1 MVADPGLTV
10 VSVPGGSLRRVSV
23 SSPHPV
29 DSSRIDDLRSAMIAV
44 MRDHGF
50 LQSERVEQ
58 AFRAVPR
65 HLFAPEVSLG
75 AAYDAEDVVRT
86 KFDEHGATL
95 SSVSAPYIQAM
106 MLEQADIH
114 PGHQVL
120 EIGSGGYNAA
130 LIAELVGTGGQV
142 TTVDIDPD
150 IVDRARRCLAAA
162 GYRNVT
168 VDGADAEDGLPRNRV
183 YDRVIVTAGA
193 WDIPPSW
200 TEKIA
205 EHGRLVVPLRL
216 RGLSRS
222 VALERTDDHWASV
235 DHQMC
240 GFVPMQG
247 RGAHRENS
255 IWLHDDVSLR
265 LDDDL
270 PIDTEGL
277 GAAVLEPPVERFS
290 GVEVA
295 SNEPFDGLHL
305 WLITALSHV
314 GRFSVEQRAIDNG
327 LLARMAC
334 WSFVAIDGAS
344 FAYHAGFRSNTD
356 NTRHEFV
363 VHAHGPEAARLAGDY
378 TNLIRIW
385 NRSYRDQQPGLEV
398 HPSTAAIAAGPASRV
413 IDKEHIRIAL
423 HWSDPARG

>member
-1 MVADPGLTV
+1 
-10 VSVPGGSLRRVSV
+10 
-23 SSPHPV
+23 
-29 DSSRIDDLRSAMIAV
+29 MIAV
-44 MRDHGF
+44 MRDRGF
-50 LQSERVEQ
+50 LHSDRVEQ

-65 HLFAPEVSLG
+65 HLFAPEVSVEV
-75 AAYDAEDVVRT
+75 AYDAEDVVRT

-114 PGHQVL
+114 PGQRVL

-162 GYRNVT
+162 GYCNVT
-168 VDGADAEDGLPRNRV
+168 VDGADAEDGLPRNGV

-200 TEKIA
+200 TEKLA
-205 EHGRLVVPLRL
+205 EQGRLVVPLRL

-222 VALERTDDHWASV
+222 VALERTGEHWASV

-247 RGAHRENS
+247 RGAHRENC
-255 IWLHDDVSLR
+255 IRLHDGVSVR

-277 GAAVLEPPVERFS
+277 SAAVLEPPVERFT
-290 GVEVA
+290 GVEMA
-295 SNEPFDGLHL
+295 NNEPFDGLHL
-305 WLITALSHV
+305 WLITALPRV
-314 GRFSVEQRAIDNG
+314 GRFSLEQRAIDNG
-327 LLARMAC
+327 LLARMAR

-344 FAYHAGFRSNTD
+344 FAYHAGFRSNAD
-356 NTRHEFV
+356 KTRHEFV
-363 VHAHGPEAARLAGDY
+363 VQAHGPEAARLADEY
-378 TNLIRIW
+378 TTLIRTW
-385 NRSYRDQQPGLEV
+385 NRSYRDQLPRLDV
-398 HPSTAAIAAGPASRV
+398 HPATAVIPAGPPSRV
-413 IDKEHIRIAL
+413 IDKEHTRIAV
-423 HWSDPARG
+423 HWPDPARA